1 MHTYK
6 LFAPWFLRFVKHND
20 VCPEGTKKAKEK
32 NKKKHFAQLFLDTL
46 KKRPPEFCEKI
57 WKYSIKMAPQYVH
70 D

>member
-32 NKKKHFAQLFLDTL
+32 NKKKT
-46 KKRPPEFCEKI
+46 FCPAFSRHTKEKTT
-57 WKYSIKMAPQYVH
+57 
-70 D
+70 